1 MKETIPNAFTIDK
14 VCRGNNTIEEKGGLN
29 ISYFSKRG
37 GGGGG
42 VQCVTS
48 VSGGRATNL
57 SYL

>member
-1 MKETIPNAFTIDK
+1 MKETIPNAFTIDE

-37 GGGGG
+37 GVG

>member
-37 GGGGG
+37 G
-42 VQCVTS
+42 VCA
-48 VSGGRATNL
+48 VSDKCKWW
-57 SYL
+57 